1 VAAQVCWHGNVGLM
15 AARGDKARDRVFQNR
30 HAPVCLPAHL
40 APEVARLSAMTLPD
54 RDVWIF
60 SLKTYAGA
68 MLALWCAMALNLDRP
83 YWAMATSYIVAQPLT
98 GAMRSK
104 GVYRL
109 IGTVAG
115 ALVVVGLVPVLVD
128 APELLTAALAGW
140 TGLCLFVAL
149 LDRTPR
155 SYVFMLAG
163 YSAAIIGFPTTSAP
177 GTIFDVALARVEEI
191 SLGIVCTIVIGS
203 VILPRPI
210 GPVVAQR
217 IDTWLDTAIRW
228 TDEALR
234 GGTSTSADRRRLAAD
249 AIEIG
254 QLSSHLAFDTSIYQR
269 TTRWVNELQG
279 RVLMLLPVLSSIE
292 DRLTELQRHGPLE
305 PALMEAIGKLQKWVA
320 DPDAADPDALQA
332 SFRALRPDAGGEMP
346 WRAALTTTL
355 LLRLGELLDLLRD
368 ARALR
373 AQINA
378 GGRLPPPR
386 LHMRAEGTAGRVLH
400 RDPGLAL
407 LSGLAAAIAVCA
419 VTAFWIATS
428 WPEGAVAAEM
438 AAVGASFFAVQDDPV
453 PAILGFAGWSLV
465 ACAVDAIYLFA
476 ILPQVDGFVMLA
488 LVLAPA
494 WIFFGLLIAM
504 PATYGVGM
512 GIAANG
518 ATLIALQETYNAE
531 FASFIGSTIALAFGL
546 GAAALV
552 TALIR
557 SVGAE
562 WSARRLLRAGW
573 AELAD
578 TARRGADRAALA
590 GRMLDRLG
598 LVVPRLASAAPGADI
613 AAADLLAELR
623 IGLNIVDLRHERE
636 NLPPAVRPA
645 VRALLDGL
653 VEWFG
658 RRRPRA
664 SDAPP
669 AELLSALDRALISV
683 WREAPQA
690 ENALLNLVGIRR
702 GLFPDAAPPATTA
715 SR

>member
-1 VAAQVCWHGNVGLM
+1 
-15 AARGDKARDRVFQNR
+15 
-30 HAPVCLPAHL
+30 
-40 APEVARLSAMTLPD
+40 MTVPD
-54 RDVWIF
+54 RDAWIF
-60 SLKTYAGA
+60 SFKTYAGA

-104 GVYRL
+104 GAYRL
-109 IGTVAG
+109 IGTVMG
-115 ALVVVGLVPVLVD
+115 ALVVVGLVPVLID
-128 APELLTAALAGW
+128 SPELLTVALAAW
-140 TGLCLFVAL
+140 TGMCLFVAL

-163 YSAAIIGFPTTSAP
+163 YSAAIIAFPTTSAP
-177 GTIFDVALARVEEI
+177 GGIFDVALARVEEI
-191 SLGIVCTIVIGS
+191 SLGIVCTIVVGS

-228 TDEALR
+228 TGETLR
-234 GGTSTSADRRRLAAD
+234 GATDTSAERRRLAAD

-269 TTRWVNELQG
+269 TTRWVEALQS
-279 RVLMLLPVLSSIE
+279 RVLMMLPVLSSIE
-292 DRLTELQRHGPLE
+292 DRLAELRRLGPLE
-305 PALMEAIGKLQKWVA
+305 SALNDAIASLRAWVA
-320 DPDAADPDALQA
+320 DPNAADPDVLHAR
-332 SFRALRPDAGGEMP
+332 FRALRPSAGGEMP

-355 LLRLGELLDLLRD
+355 LLRLCELLDLLRD

-373 AQINA
+373 AQIDA
-378 GGRLPPPR
+378 GGRLPPPT
-386 LHMRAEGTAGRVLH
+386 LHMKEEAIAGRVVH

-407 LSGLAAAIAVCA
+407 LSGVAAAIAVCV
-419 VTAFWIATS
+419 VTAFWIATA
-428 WPEGAVAAEM
+428 WPEGAIAAEM
-438 AAVGASFFAVQDDPV
+438 AAVGASFFAVRDDPV
-453 PAILGFAGWSLV
+453 PAILSFAGWAIV
-465 ACAVDAIYLFA
+465 GCAVDAVYLFA

-504 PATYGVGM
+504 PATYSIGM
-512 GIAANG
+512 GIGVNG
-518 ATLIALQETYNAE
+518 ATLIALQETYNAD
-531 FASFIGSTIALAFGL
+531 FASFANSVIALAIGL

-573 AELAD
+573 SELAD
-578 TARRGADRAALA
+578 AARRGADRATLA

-598 LVVPRLASAAPGADI
+598 LVAPRLASAAPGADV
-613 AAADLLAELR
+613 AAADLLTELR
-623 IGLNIVDLRHERE
+623 IGLNIVDLREERA
-636 NLPPAVRPA
+636 NLPPVVRPA
-645 VRALLDGL
+645 IRALLDGL
-653 VEWFG
+653 VDWFG
-658 RRRPRA
+658 RRRARA
-664 SDAPP
+664 SDQPP
-669 AELLSALDRALISV
+669 VALLAALDRALVSV

-690 ENALLNLVGIRR
+690 ENALLQLVGIRR
-702 GLFPDAAPPATTA
+702 GLFPDAAPPTA
-715 SR
+715 S